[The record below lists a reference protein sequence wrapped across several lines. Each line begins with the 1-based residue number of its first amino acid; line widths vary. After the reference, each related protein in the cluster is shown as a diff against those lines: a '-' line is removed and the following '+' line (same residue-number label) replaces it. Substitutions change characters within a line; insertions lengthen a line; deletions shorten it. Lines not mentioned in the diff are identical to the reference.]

1 LVEVN
6 LKLVVG
12 RNFEINEW
20 KFDIDVRESKLM
32 PYARKNLKVEA
43 SLSGNLITSVCTD
56 VRKKP
61 KIAYNV

>member
-1 LVEVN
+1 MVEVN
-6 LKLVVG
+6 LKLEVG

-32 PYARKNLKVEA
+32 LYARKNLKVEA
-43 SLSGNLITSVCTD
+43 SLLENLITSVCMD
-56 VRKKP
+56 VQKKP